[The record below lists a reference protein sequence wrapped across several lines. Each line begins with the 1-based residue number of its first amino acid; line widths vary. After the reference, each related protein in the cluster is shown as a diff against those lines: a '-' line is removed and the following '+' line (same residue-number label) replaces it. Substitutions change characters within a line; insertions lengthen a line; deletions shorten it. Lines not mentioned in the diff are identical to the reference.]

1 MDLLWVCVGIHLT
14 RPSIFVAIF
23 FARKTQIIDHFA
35 RKTAKIF
42 YYIQP
47 QKILKG
53 PTFWK
58 ILSDGFL
65 AFAPFGKKIKGFI
78 MKILKVDTH
87 SMPRKSFFI
96 KKCCNDTVKL
106 QYNVLA
112 PSAAKRLLYWSWPL
126 FLDHFY
132 IYNKKRSAAKRPVY
146 WIWPLFSEDGKLEF
160 DCGKKHLRK
169 KLPRRGRFLLKKNS

>member
-1 MDLLWVCVGIHLT
+1 MLDTESLAFKMYKYLCGWFKWIHNTLRFAWYYDKIRLVEMDLLWVCVGIHLT

-96 KKCCNDTVKL
+96 KKCCNDASFTT
-106 QYNVLA
+106 
-112 PSAAKRLLYWSWPL
+112 
-126 FLDHFY
+126 
-132 IYNKKRSAAKRPVY
+132 
-146 WIWPLFSEDGKLEF
+146 
-160 DCGKKHLRK
+160 
-169 KLPRRGRFLLKKNS
+169 